1 MKQFKSIE
9 RHVRRGNIKR
19 EFDTATHTAYLMR
32 KNKTRPMDQNVKKGS
47 RKAAF

>member
-9 RHVRRGNIKR
+9 RQIRRGNIKR

-32 KNKTRPMDQNVKKGS
+32 KTKQGRWIRM
-47 RKAAF
+47 